1 MLPPH
6 PRAERALPTSAVWGT
21 TRPPGQA
28 REVALAELAAAQA
41 GRVSRAQ
48 LVALGFG
55 RRAIEHRLARG
66 RLHRVHRGVYAVG
79 HTAAAPTSRA
89 IAALLLAGP
98 DAVLSHDAAAAIWG
112 LRREVDGPIDV
123 TIPGREPSRH
133 RELRVHRTQRLAPW
147 EVDQCLGLPLTSP
160 ARTLLDLAGRLD
172 GRGLRWAVE
181 EGRVL
186 GIVTVDELVH
196 ATAQHRGRR
205 GVARLRRV
213 LAASADV
220 PLRTRSGGE
229 RGLIDLILAAEL
241 PAPRANVRL
250 HGWEVDLHW
259 PQEGL
264 VVELDGFRFHASRSA
279 FERDRRKD
287 AALQARGLRVVR
299 LSWRQVRDEPEIV
312 VGLLRRL
319 LANEPRRPTR

>member
-1 MLPPH
+1 M
-6 PRAERALPTSAVWGT
+6 
-21 TRPPGQA
+21 
-28 REVALAELAAAQA
+28 ALAELASTQA

-79 HTAAAPTSRA
+79 HTASAPASRA
-89 IAALLLAGP
+89 MAALLAAGS
-98 DAVLSHDAAAAIWG
+98 DAVLSHDTAAAIWG
-112 LRREVDGPIDV
+112 LRREAGGPIDV

-133 RELRVHRTQRLAPW
+133 RELRVHRTERLEPPDVARH
-147 EVDQCLGLPLTSP
+147 LGLPLTSP
-160 ARTLLDLAGRLD
+160 ARTLLDIAGRLD
-172 GRGLRWAVE
+172 ERALRWAVE

-186 GIVTVDELVH
+186 GLVTADELADEVER
-196 ATAQHRGRR
+196 HRGRR

-213 LAASADV
+213 LAQMGDA

-229 RGLIDLILAAEL
+229 RRLVDLILAAGL
-241 PAPRANVRL
+241 PRPRANARL

-259 PQEGL
+259 PHAAL
-264 VVELDGFRFHASRSA
+264 VVELDGFRYHGSREA

-299 LSWRQVRDEPEIV
+299 LSWRQVRDEPEV
-312 VGLLRRL
+312 VAALLRRL
-319 LANEPRRPTR
+319 LASAPLPHGRAGA